1 MELHAGVLPASFA
14 SFLLVRG
21 SSRRRKR
28 ERGEPPP
35 KLVPKRINTL
45 AYPKSSPTPLLLA
58 PHRAPLT
65 RDQALDRILA
75 DLDSALARGVH
86 VEASIFASLLE
97 ACSQMRSLR
106 HGVRLRRLI
115 PPALLHRNPELS
127 ARLLRFYASCGRV
140 DKAHQLFDQMPRRF
154 KNSAFPWNSLISGYT
169 ELGLYE
175 DAMALYYQME
185 EEGVEP
191 DRFTFPRVLKA
202 CAGIG
207 SVSHGEAIHR
217 HIVRSGFGTD
227 IFVLNALV
235 DMYSKC
241 GDIQKA
247 RQIFDKIPDRDPVS
261 WNSMIKGYIR
271 HELPL
276 EALDICRRM
285 LADGI
290 EPDSITISSML
301 SGFSLPSTN
310 KLGLQIHGWVL
321 RHGLEWN
328 LSVANSLVGMYSE
341 HNQLDRA
348 RSIFESMPEK
358 DLVSWN
364 AIIHAHRRDHRVLTM
379 FQSMEDSGV
388 LPDQVTFVSL
398 LSACANLGLV
408 EDGRRLFSE
417 MEERYKITRGMEH
430 YGCTVNMLGRA
441 GLVGEAYELISKQ
454 MPFDGG
460 PTVWGALL
468 YACSVHGNDD
478 IGEIAAERLFEL
490 EPDNELNFELLMKIY
505 RQAGRLEELE
515 KVRMLMRER
524 GLESES

>member
-1 MELHAGVLPASFA
+1 
-14 SFLLVRG
+14 
-21 SSRRRKR
+21 
-28 ERGEPPP
+28 
-35 KLVPKRINTL
+35 
-45 AYPKSSPTPLLLA
+45 
-58 PHRAPLT
+58 
-65 RDQALDRILA
+65 
-75 DLDSALARGVH
+75 
-86 VEASIFASLLE
+86 
-97 ACSQMRSLR
+97 
-106 HGVRLRRLI
+106 
-115 PPALLHRNPELS
+115 
-127 ARLLRFYASCGRV
+127 
-140 DKAHQLFDQMPRRF
+140 MPRRF

-217 HIVRSGFGTD
+217 HIVRLGFVTD

-235 DMYSKC
+235 DMYAKC

-247 RQIFDKIPDRDPVS
+247 RHTFDKIPDRDPVS
-261 WNSMIKGYIR
+261 WNSMITGYIR

-276 EALDICRRM
+276 DALDICRRM
-285 LADGI
+285 LGTGI
-290 EPDSITISSML
+290 EPDSVTISSIL
-301 SGFSLPSTN
+301 SGFSLSSSN

-321 RHGLEWN
+321 RHGLEWD

-364 AIIHAHRRDHRVLTM
+364 AIISAHRRDHRVLAM
-379 FQSMEDSGV
+379 FQRMEDSGV
-388 LPDQVTFVSL
+388 LPDQVTFVSS

-417 MEERYKITRGMEH
+417 MEERYKITPRMEH
-430 YGCTVNMLGRA
+430 YGCMVNMLGRA
-441 GLVGEAYELISKQ
+441 GLVDEAYELVSKQ

-468 YACSVHGNDD
+468 FACSVHGNDE

-490 EPDNELNFELLMKIY
+490 EPDNELNFELSMKIY
-505 RQAGRLEELE
+505 RNAGRLEEVE
-515 KVRMLMRER
+515 RVRMLMRER

>member
-1 MELHAGVLPASFA
+1 MELHAGVLLASFA
-14 SFLLVRG
+14 SSFLVLS
-21 SSRRRKR
+21 SSRSSKRK
-28 ERGEPPP
+28 RGEPPP

-58 PHRAPLT
+58 PHRAPLA

-97 ACSQMRSLR
+97 QCSQMRSLR
-106 HGVRLRRLI
+106 HGARLRRLI
-115 PPALLHRNPELS
+115 PPTLLRRNSDLS
-127 ARLLRFYASCGRV
+127 ARLLRLYASCGRV
-140 DKAHQLFDQMPRRF
+140 DKAHQLFDQMPHRF

-191 DRFTFPRVLKA
+191 DRFTFPRVLKS
-202 CAGIG
+202 CAGIR

-247 RQIFDKIPDRDPVS
+247 RHIFDKIPDRDPVS
-261 WNSMIKGYIR
+261 WNSMITGYIR

-285 LADGI
+285 LGAGI
-290 EPDSITISSML
+290 EPDSVTISSML
-301 SGFSLPSTN
+301 SGFSLSFSN

-321 RHGLEWN
+321 RHGLEWD
-328 LSVANSLVGMYSE
+328 LSVANSLIGMYSE
-341 HNQLDRA
+341 HDQLDRA

-364 AIIHAHRRDHRVLTM
+364 AIISAHRRDHRVLTM
-379 FQSMEDSGV
+379 FQSMEDSGL

-417 MEERYKITRGMEH
+417 MEERYKIAPGMEH
-430 YGCTVNMLGRA
+430 YGCMVNMVGRA
-441 GLVGEAYELISKQ
+441 GLVDEAYELVSNQ
-454 MPFDGG
+454 MPFDAG

-468 YACSVHGNDD
+468 YACLVHGNDE

-505 RQAGRLEELE
+505 RKTGRLEEVE
-515 KVRMLMRER
+515 KVRLSMRER